1 MVGDNLNNKKEF
13 GLLSLIIV
21 IIVTAIITS
30 LTTGVILYNNQKDK
44 EQVLN
49 MNDES
54 LQEFINVYNSVLD
67 NYYQDVNKNEMIDKA
82 IDAMLEYLGDDYT
95 TYLNEEETEEL
106 AEKLAGKYQ
115 GIGVELVEGN
125 KINKVFENS
134 PAQEGGLQ
142 VGDVIIKI
150 NDRDVTTFTAAEIAS
165 EIKKDE
171 NLTKVNITVKR
182 IEQELTFELEKKE
195 MSIPAVE
202 SKIIY
207 NNGKRTG
214 YIYISTFSNT
224 VYSQF
229 KKHINDLETQGIDNL
244 IIDVRNNTGG
254 YLKAASDIASL
265 FLEKGKIIYSLENK
279 KTKDVYKDET
289 KDSKNYSVVVLIN
302 ESSAS
307 ASEIL
312 AAALKESYNAQ
323 LVGKKSYGKGKVQQT
338 ANLNGGMYKY
348 TSAKWLTPNGTCIDK
363 KGLMPDFEIGLQISE
378 DGNTVI
384 DTQLNKAL
392 EILGK

>member
-95 TYLNEEETEEL
+95 TYLNESETEEL

-115 GIGVELVEGN
+115 GIGVELIEGN
-125 KINKVFENS
+125 KVNKVFENS
-134 PAQEGGLQ
+134 PAQASGLQ
-142 VGDVIIKI
+142 VGDIIIKI
-150 NDRDVTTFTAAEIAS
+150 NDRDVTTFTASEIAS
-165 EIKKDE
+165 EIKKDDS
-171 NLTKVNITVKR
+171 LTKINITVKR
-182 IEQELTFELEKKE
+182 NEQELNFELEKKE
-195 MSIPAVE
+195 LYIPAVE

-254 YLKAASDIASL
+254 YLKAASDIASM

-363 KGLMPDFEIGLQISE
+363 KGLIPDFEIGLQISE